1 MDPQL
6 RRLLDEA
13 AMRDV
18 LARYA
23 RAIDRMDWPL
33 LRSCYHP
40 GAVDEHGRYIGDVEG
55 FIAWLEQELPAYHG
69 TAHVLGQQRIEFEGD
84 DRAFSETYAVAHH
97 RSADLTEDRTLLV
110 RYLDRFERRRDE
122 WRIAHRRCVY
132 EWVRIDPV
140 GDRSR
145 LPDVYVTGGRGAS
158 DPSYSRGTP

>member
-40 GAVDEHGRYIGDVEG
+40 GAIDEHGRYNGEIDG
-55 FIAWLEQELPAYHG
+55 FIAWLEAELPAYRG
-69 TAHVLGQQRIEFEGD
+69 TAHVLGQQRIEFLDGD
-84 DRAFSETYAVAHH
+84 TASSETYAVAYH
-97 RSADLTEDRTLLV
+97 RNATETEDRTLLV
-110 RYLDRFERRRDE
+110 RYLDRFAR
-122 WRIAHRRCVY
+122 
-132 EWVRIDPV
+132 
-140 GDRSR
+140 
-145 LPDVYVTGGRGAS
+145 
-158 DPSYSRGTP
+158 

>member
-1 MDPQL
+1 MDGEL

-23 RAIDRMDWPL
+23 RAIDRMDWDL

-40 GAVDEHGRYIGDVEG
+40 DAIDEHGRYNGDVEG
-55 FIAWLEQELPAYHG
+55 FIAWLERELPAYSATLH
-69 TAHVLGQQRIEFEGD
+69 TLNQQRIEIDGD
-84 DRAFSETYAVAHH
+84 AAFSETYCVAYH
-97 RSADLTEDRTLLV
+97 RSADQREDRTLLV
-110 RYLDRFERRRDE
+110 RYCDRFERRDGE

-140 GDRSR
+140 SEGSQ
-145 LPDVYVTGGRGAS
+145 LPPAYQRGVRGAS
-158 DPSYSRGTP
+158 DPSNLR

>member
-23 RAIDRMDWPL
+23 RAIDRMDWDL

-40 GAVDEHGRYIGDVEG
+40 GAIDEHGRYDGDVEG
-55 FIAWLEQELPAYHG
+55 FIAWLERELPAYKG
-69 TAHVLGQQRIEFEGD
+69 TAHVLGQQRIEFQNPD
-84 DRAFSETYAVAHH
+84 AAVSEAYGVAYH
-97 RSADLTEDRTLLV
+97 RNADETEDRTLLV
-110 RYLDRFERRRDE
+110 RYLDRFERRAGE

-140 GDRSR
+140 DDRSR
-145 LPDVYVTGGRGAS
+145 LPDVYVAGRRGAS
-158 DPSYSRGTP
+158 DPSYSL